1 MAFNDIENK
10 RIEKAVAAFL
20 ALRRPQPEIR
30 DQVDLG
36 WRTTGHS
43 VLLFETRPVFDDP
56 SRKIEHLIAKTT
68 YNRRQNLW
76 KIFWLRQD
84 LKWHGYTPRLHVKS
98 IEAFLKVVDEDAYG
112 CFWG

>member
-1 MAFNDIENK
+1 MAFTDTESK
-10 RIEKAVAAFL
+10 GIEKAVEAFL
-20 ALRRPQPEIR
+20 ALRRPRPEIR

-36 WRTTGHS
+36 WQTDAQS
-43 VLLFETRPVFDDP
+43 VVLFETRAVFDNP

-84 LKWHGYTPRLHVKS
+84 MKWHGYTPHLHVKS
-98 IEAFLKVVDEDAYG
+98 IDVFLKVVDEDTYS